1 MRLKRLL
8 VPIFWKTP
16 KKLSKWVV
24 SPSPGAHKKFESI
37 PLVIVLREILK
48 LVETA
53 SEAKT
58 VVKNKEIFVDGKIV
72 SHSRFSIGL
81 MDSLSIPKIE
91 KNYRVVPSVKGLHLI
106 EISEKESKEKLA
118 SIKSKTVLRGKKIQ
132 LNLHDGKN
140 VLADKDSYKT
150 GDSLLL
156 ELPSNKII
164 NHVGMESGNLALII
178 HGKNSG
184 KLAKIK
190 KIIVSRSREPN
201 KIICE
206 AGGKDFE
213 VMKEHVIVVGKTKP
227 LINVGEEA

>member
-8 VPIFWKTP
+8 VPKFWKTP
-16 KKLSKWVV
+16 KKSSKWVV

-37 PLVIVLREILK
+37 PLVIVLRDILK
-48 LVETA
+48 VAETA

-58 VVKNKEIFVDGKIV
+58 VVKNHEVLVDGKYV

-81 MDSLSIPKIE
+81 LDTLSIPKIG
-91 KNYRVVPSVKGLHLI
+91 KYYRVVPSVKGLHLL

-118 SIKSKTVLRGKKIQ
+118 SVKEKTIVKGKKIQ

-140 VLADKDSYKT
+140 IIVDKDSYKT

-164 NHVGMESGNLALII
+164 DHVKMEAGSLGLII

-190 KIIVSRSREPN
+190 KIVVSRSREPN
-201 KIICE
+201 KAICE
-206 AGGKDFE
+206 ADGNEFE
-213 VMKEHVIVVGKTKP
+213 VMKAYVIVVGKTKP
-227 LINVGEEA
+227 LIKVGEQE

>member
-1 MRLKRLL
+1 MRMKRLL
-8 VPIFWKTP
+8 VPDFWKTS

-24 SPSPGAHKKFESI
+24 SPSPGAHKKLESI
-37 PLVIVLREILK
+37 PLVIVLRDILK

-58 VVKNKEIFVDGKIV
+58 VVKNKEILVDGKSV

-81 MDSLSIPKIE
+81 MDTLSIPKIG
-91 KNYRVVPSVKGLHLI
+91 KNFRVVPSVKGLHLI
-106 EISEKESKEKLA
+106 DIPEKETKEKL
-118 SIKSKTVLRGKKIQ
+118 STIKSKTVMKGKKIQ

-140 VLADKDSYKT
+140 VLVDKDSYRT

-164 NHVGMESGNLALII
+164 DHVKMEGGNLGLII

-190 KIIVSRSREPN
+190 KILVSRSREPN

-206 AGGKDFE
+206 AHGKEFE

-227 LINVGEEA
+227 LVSVGEQE